1 MLSLILGRNPLL
13 LFYYQS
19 ICQLWDIKKSVVR

>member
-19 ICQLWDIKKSVVR
+19 ICQL